1 MTDKLTSPKFEDL
14 THQYHDK
21 YRTTGI
27 ALCISLATFA
37 SAECWFFYGLFL
49 KTENSLQSFFCS
61 IVIISAISLF
71 VSSFVLQF
79 LNYYGIKEMA
89 QSFFYAYKLSNGS
102 KDESLKKEM
111 EEKKERKWDKAL
123 NYFSNADIAFT
134 WMKWLTIVNFIP
146 AFFYIV
152 RYLPNPS

>member
-1 MTDKLTSPKFEDL
+1 MTDKSTSPKFEDL
-14 THQYHDK
+14 THQFHEK

-37 SAECWFFYGLFL
+37 SAECWVFYGLFF
-49 KTENSLQSFFCS
+49 KTENCLQSFLCF

-89 QSFFYAYKLSNGS
+89 QSFFNAYKLSNGS
-102 KDESLKKEM
+102 KDESLQQKKE
-111 EEKKERKWDKAL
+111 KKWSKAI
-123 NYFSNADIAFT
+123 NYFSKADIAFT
-134 WMKWLTIVNFIP
+134 WMKWLTIINFIST
-146 AFFYIV
+146 FLYIV
-152 RYLPNPS
+152 VYQPNPI